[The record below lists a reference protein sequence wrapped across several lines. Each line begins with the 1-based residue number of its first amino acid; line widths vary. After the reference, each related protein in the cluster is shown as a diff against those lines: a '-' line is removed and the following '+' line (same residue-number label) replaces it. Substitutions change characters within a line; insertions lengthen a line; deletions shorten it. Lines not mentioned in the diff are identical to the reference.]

1 MSNLRTRFLEDL
13 NAIDS
18 FIFSVR
24 KSVEDWKNRLRD
36 GGNTVEIIEEMEA
49 FLAK

>member
-1 MSNLRTRFLEDL
+1 MSNLRSRFLEDL

-24 KSVEDWKNRLRD
+24 KSVEDWKQRLRD
-36 GGNTVEIIEEMEA
+36 GGNTLEIIEEMEA